1 MTVMS
6 IETYEQLVGRFELYG
21 LIQEGME
28 DVRNGNMH
36 SFSEVLSDLRGGK
49 SNDFPAS
56 NIRVCEIISVN

>member
-1 MTVMS
+1 MAVMS
-6 IETYEQLVGRFELYG
+6 IEIYEQPVSRFELYD

-28 DVRNGNMH
+28 DVRSGNMH

-56 NIRVCEIISVN
+56 NIPQSVF